1 MRSAT
6 SSMTSVP
13 KPLKMM
19 VPHFENLKNA
29 YKTFS
34 TGSLS
39 ARLMADVLS
48 ILSMTIE
55 EDSDRLCL
63 NYQLVGSKERIG
75 SFGHPYIRFITSIL
89 FTM

>member
-19 VPHFENLKNA
+19 VPNFENLKSS
-29 YKTFS
+29 YKTFP

-55 EDSDRLCL
+55 EDNDRLCL
-63 NYQLVGSKERIG
+63 YYQLVGTKEQIG
-75 SFGHPYIRFITSIL
+75 SFGHPYIRFAMSPLIR
-89 FTM
+89 

>member
-13 KPLKMM
+13 KPLKIMI
-19 VPHFENLKNA
+19 PHFENLKNA
-29 YKTFS
+29 YKTFP

-39 ARLMADVLS
+39 ARLMSDVLS

-55 EDSDRLCL
+55 EDNDRQCL

-75 SFGHPYIRFITSIL
+75 SFGHPYIRFVSPASL
-89 FTM
+89 L